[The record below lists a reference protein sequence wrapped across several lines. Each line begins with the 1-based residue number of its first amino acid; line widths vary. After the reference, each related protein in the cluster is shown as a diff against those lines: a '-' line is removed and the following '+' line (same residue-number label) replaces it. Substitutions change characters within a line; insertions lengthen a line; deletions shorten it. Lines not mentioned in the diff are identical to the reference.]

1 MKVNPAP
8 PHPTAEE
15 LAGYLYEELPPARS
29 AECRRHLETCPECR
43 QAVDGWRAT
52 MRTLDTWKVPIRRGA
67 PGWSAMP
74 RLKWAVVAAV
84 LVGSGLLVG
93 RLSAPAP
100 NVEQLRAALVPAIR
114 EELGRELQTSLRT
127 ALASAN
133 EQTDRKLDQLAGAVA
148 LAREEDQQAT
158 LSLVGS
164 LERQRQADL
173 AWLRRDLETVAV
185 NADARLNTTTRALG
199 QLVSYSPAS
208 ANPSGSVTP
217 VNNTN
222 RGNPK

>member
-1 MKVNPAP
+1 
-8 PHPTAEE
+8 
-15 LAGYLYEELPPARS
+15 
-29 AECRRHLETCPECR
+29 
-43 QAVDGWRAT
+43 
-52 MRTLDTWKVPIRRGA
+52 
-67 PGWSAMP
+67 MP